1 MREGQPLEKSVPGSG
16 TPSAKALKAGGSTSK
31 REELRGF
38 DPWTGMIP
46 HAASGDQ
53 LAGWGSRGGRQ
64 GQPPE
69 VGGGGSPGSQ
79 TEPFLTSDHT
89 WSK

>member
-1 MREGQPLEKSVPGSG
+1 MQEGQPLEKSIPGSG
-16 TPSAKALKAGGSTSK
+16 TPSTKVLKAGGSASK

-38 DPWTGMIP
+38 DPSSGKIP

-53 LAGWGSRGGRQ
+53 LVWVGQRRGRQ

-69 VGGGGSPGSQ
+69 VGGGGPPGSQ
-79 TEPFLTSDHT
+79 TEPFLTSPA
-89 WSK
+89 

>member
-16 TPSAKALKAGGSTSK
+16 PPSAKALKAGRSASK

-38 DPWTGMIP
+38 DPRTGKIP

-53 LAGWGSRGGRQ
+53 LAWVGERRGETRTA
-64 GQPPE
+64 P
-69 VGGGGSPGSQ
+69 
-79 TEPFLTSDHT
+79 
-89 WSK
+89 

>member
-53 LAGWGSRGGRQ
+53 LAWVGEQRGETRTA
-64 GQPPE
+64 P
-69 VGGGGSPGSQ
+69 
-79 TEPFLTSDHT
+79 
-89 WSK
+89 

>member
-1 MREGQPLEKSVPGSG
+1 MREGQPLERSVPGSG

-38 DPWTGMIP
+38 DPWSGKIP

-53 LAGWGSRGGRQ
+53 LVCMG
-64 GQPPE
+64 
-69 VGGGGSPGSQ
+69 
-79 TEPFLTSDHT
+79 
-89 WSK
+89 